1 MSDENPSFS
10 WYYKEWRDEWGG
22 EVGEVKMPAR
32 SKATSPRCRSRSRSR
47 RVGEGRKRL
56 GCDESFPKEVVKAD
70 IDSRAKKVAYTL
82 VEFWTD
88 LKMIWNFIFECF
100 REKNDQRQNI
110 LRKRQLWIKKCKCI
124 MKQWRQETTNR
135 MLRGK
140 SSIPIFQAER
150 NNVRKGEQRE
160 VRQYVL
166 RSGYD
171 YTLEVGPRIGPKK
184 TSNSRTAESR
194 MYGGPKLQGGNKSRT
209 SGQIADIPKMTTSS
223 SRWQKVGKRRKASG
237 SEKEARC
244 SLCLATGGHLA
255 RCSGCRRIR

>member
-1 MSDENPSFS
+1 M
-10 WYYKEWRDEWGG
+10 
-22 EVGEVKMPAR
+22 GEVKMPAR

-56 GCDESFPKEVVKAD
+56 GCEESFPKEVVKAD

-140 SSIPIFQAER
+140 SSIPIFQTER

-160 VRQYVL
+160 MRQYVL

-171 YTLEVGPRIGPKK
+171 YTLEVGPRIGPRK
-184 TSNSRTAESR
+184 TSNLRAAESR
-194 MYGGPKLQGGNKSRT
+194 MNGGPRGSKSRT
-209 SGQIADIPKMTTSS
+209 SGQIEDIPKNKMTTSS

-237 SEKEARC
+237 SEKEERC

>member
-1 MSDENPSFS
+1 M
-10 WYYKEWRDEWGG
+10 
-22 EVGEVKMPAR
+22 GEVKMPVR
-32 SKATSPRCRSRSRSR
+32 SKATSLRCRSRSRR
-47 RVGEGRKRL
+47 RIGDGKTRL
-56 GCDESFPKEVVKAD
+56 GCEESFPGPKEVVKAD

-110 LRKRQLWIKKCKCI
+110 LRKRQIWIKKCKCI

-140 SSIPIFQAER
+140 SSIPIFQTER

-160 VRQYVL
+160 MRQYVL

-223 SRWQKVGKRRKASG
+223 SRCQKVGKRRKASG
-237 SEKEARC
+237 SEKEERC